1 MVYKNIVL
9 SACLTIVL
17 IYLVSLVVLLL
28 SSGGPTNHWEAFNPL
43 YQHETWLFV
52 FGFSLGNW
60 GYALMVVLWLLL
72 FSVVFQFVNKTLFN
86 NK

>member
-1 MVYKNIVL
+1 MTFKKILLTTVFTVL
-9 SACLTIVL
+9 L

-28 SSGGPTNHWEAFNPL
+28 SSGGPTYHWEAFNPM

-52 FGFSLGNW
+52 FGWSLGYW

-72 FSVVFQFVNKTLFN
+72 FTVVYQFVNKTFLKN
-86 NK
+86 